1 MLDKLPDVG
10 WLEAHSENYFCK
22 GGAPLHYLEKLRAHY
37 PLSLHGVGLSL
48 GSTAPLNPDH
58 LKKLKSLVERFDP
71 ALVSE
76 HLTWSSVEGRYMH
89 DLLPLPYTEE
99 SLAHVCG
106 RIAHIQ
112 DYLGSQILIENI
124 SSYLQFFSSTI
135 PEWEF
140 LFVVI
145 TRLDVTVS
153 TLKNILPM
161 TMQNVVSELMGDRE
175 TLVALRSDPV
185 VIEDQSL

>member
-1 MLDKLPDVG
+1 MFG
-10 WLEAHSENYFCK
+10 
-22 GGAPLHYLEKLRAHY
+22 
-37 PLSLHGVGLSL
+37 
-48 GSTAPLNPDH
+48 
-58 LKKLKSLVERFDP
+58 
-71 ALVSE
+71 
-76 HLTWSSVEGRYMH
+76 
-89 DLLPLPYTEE
+89 
-99 SLAHVCG
+99 
-106 RIAHIQ
+106 
-112 DYLGSQILIENI
+112 DYLGRQILIENI